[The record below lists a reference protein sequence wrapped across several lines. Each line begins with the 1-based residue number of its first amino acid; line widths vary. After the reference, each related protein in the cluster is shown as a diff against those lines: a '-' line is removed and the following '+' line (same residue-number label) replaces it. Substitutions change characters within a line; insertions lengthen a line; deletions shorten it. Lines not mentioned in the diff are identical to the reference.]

1 MEFNNNADARE
12 PEQNKDQEQASGS
25 VEPEPEPEEEKCE
38 VQLMYEVRHPRVP
51 PNYDQE
57 ADALLPGNN
66 YVVKP
71 LLWRAPLGQ
80 QLTPVEAMAARL
92 RFEQNHYE
100 QYRQD
105 KEEKREA
112 DARAAARVALN
123 AQGLRQFPYRG
134 FGVPDNMPPPP
145 RD

>member
-1 MEFNNNADARE
+1 MEYNNNDDVPE
-12 PEQNKDQEQASGS
+12 PEQNKDQEQAGGQ
-25 VEPEPEPEEEKCE
+25 VEPEPEEEKCE
-38 VQLMYEVRHPRVP
+38 VQLMYEIRHPRVL

-80 QLTPVEAMAARL
+80 QLTPVQAMAARL
-92 RFEQNHYE
+92 KFEQNHYE

-112 DARAAARVALN
+112 DARAAARVALDAN
-123 AQGLRQFPYRG
+123 GLRQFPPRG
-134 FGVPDNMPPPP
+134 FGALDNIPPPP